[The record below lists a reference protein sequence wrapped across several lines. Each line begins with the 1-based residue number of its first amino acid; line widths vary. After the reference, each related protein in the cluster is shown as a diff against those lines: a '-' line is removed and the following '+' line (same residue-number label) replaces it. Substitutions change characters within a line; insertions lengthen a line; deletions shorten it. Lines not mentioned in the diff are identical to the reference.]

1 MREAHVMPDTNDKIQ
16 RKSKSPEARLLDALW
31 PKLNKLSDAA
41 LEDLCAK
48 TRRILTER
56 KNGQA

>member
-1 MREAHVMPDTNDKIQ
+1 MPDTNDKIQ

-48 TRRILTER
+48 TRHILAER